1 VNKSLKL
8 RKWSANKRKEI
19 LQGKS
24 ANAVE
29 KKLCEITD
37 ASTRCVSWNAVR
49 WHKTSRNHKA
59 RKTQEVQLAIQK
71 MRVGLVKIFKKWAD
85 LQTEWKEKATK
96 NQNWTAGKAHH
107 QTSSNSEN
115 HHNFSWHQLKNYWW
129 LKTTILLTKYL
140 K

>member
-1 VNKSLKL
+1 L
-8 RKWSANKRKEI
+8 RRLSENQRKEI
-19 LQGKS
+19 LQAKS

-29 KKLCEITD
+29 KKLCGITD
-37 ASTRCVSWNAVR
+37 ASTLCVSWNAVR

-85 LQTEWKEKATK
+85 LPTGWKEKATK
-96 NQNWTAGKAHH
+96 NQNLTADKAHH
-107 QTSSNSEN
+107 QISSNLEN
-115 HHNFSWHQLKNYWW
+115 HHNFSWHQLTNYWW
-129 LKTTILLTKYL
+129 LKITILLTKYL